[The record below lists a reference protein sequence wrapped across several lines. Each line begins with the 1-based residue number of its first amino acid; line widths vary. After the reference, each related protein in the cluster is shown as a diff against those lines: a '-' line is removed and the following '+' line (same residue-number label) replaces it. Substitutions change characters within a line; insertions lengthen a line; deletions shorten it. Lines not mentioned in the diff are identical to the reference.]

1 VCPLLEDEPPF
12 LPGNALEI
20 LRKHFVSF
28 ALKNEVHQHPTLT
41 GHLEVE
47 SEVNKSNFLDI
58 CVMYDLTKGAADFV
72 IDHLFAKVEYFFHQK
87 SAMHSGSRRV
97 QRADQL
103 PR

>member
-1 VCPLLEDEPPF
+1 MAQRSQQAAGFVSGRPIPDPRDDFRVCPLLEDEPPF

-47 SEVNKSNFLDI
+47 TEVDKSKFLD
-58 CVMYDLTKGAADFV
+58 V
-72 IDHLFAKVEYFFHQK
+72 
-87 SAMHSGSRRV
+87 
-97 QRADQL
+97 
-103 PR
+103 